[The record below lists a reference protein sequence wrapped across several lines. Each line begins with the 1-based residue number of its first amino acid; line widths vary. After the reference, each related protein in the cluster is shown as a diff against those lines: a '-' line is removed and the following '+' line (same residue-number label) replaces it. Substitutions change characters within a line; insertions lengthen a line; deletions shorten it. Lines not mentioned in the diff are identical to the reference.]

1 MGCSVASCGGLW
13 DVTTR
18 ANKVH
23 GLLCLCSFHPVM
35 NHIERKCLSHTL
47 WYFLSTGLFLPI
59 IISAAT
65 VHKSG
70 TRFETVGM
78 CPLAEV
84 TFGSLLADFMPQIA
98 G

>member
-18 ANKVH
+18 PNKVL
-23 GLLCLCSFHPVM
+23 GLSCLFHPAM

-47 WYFLSTGLFLPI
+47 RYFLSTGLFVFSI

-70 TRFETVGM
+70 TRFETVGI
-78 CPLAEV
+78 CPPAEV
-84 TFGSLLADFMPQIA
+84 TFGN
-98 G
+98 